1 MLTHAPLMLAGLIA
15 ATGLWL
21 LILALVPTQARLADA
36 VERLSPRTL
45 RLAPARTTAAAPTTR
60 LQRLATNLHARAPQ
74 LPGISPTSADL
85 AMLTTTPADLVIRKL
100 LYSLAG
106 LTLPLVYTAATS
118 TFLNLGLALPAAAGI
133 FGAFAGWFL
142 PDSQLRTRAKAR
154 RAEFVR
160 ACVAYLQLVAIQRM
174 ASANVYSAMTGAA
187 QVSDSW
193 PFRRIRAEL
202 IRAEWAHIPPWE
214 ALTALGE
221 QIEVTELA
229 DIGDIMRTAGET
241 GAGVADSL
249 LARAN
254 ALRDQL
260 LAEATTEA
268 NKATTAMTLPLGG
281 LFIVMVLAIS
291 FPLVV
296 ELLG

>member
-1 MLTHAPLMLAGLIA
+1 MLAHAPLMLAGMVA

-21 LILALVPTQARLADA
+21 LILALVPTQARLIDA

-45 RLAPARTTAAAPTTR
+45 RLAPTHTGPAAPTTR
-60 LQRLATNLHARAPQ
+60 LQRLATALHARAPHI
-74 LPGISPTSADL
+74 PGVSPTQADL

-100 LYSLAG
+100 LYALAG
-106 LTLPLVYTAATS
+106 LVLPVLYTALTS
-118 TFLNLGLALPAAAGI
+118 TFLNLGLALPAAIGI
-133 FGAFAGWFL
+133 FGAIAGWFL
-142 PDSQLRTRAKAR
+142 PDSQLRTRAGAR

-174 ASANVYSAMTGAA
+174 ANANVYAAMTQSA

-193 PFRRIRAEL
+193 PFRRIRSEL
-202 IRAEWAHIPPWE
+202 IRAEWAHIPPWD
-214 ALTALGE
+214 ALTTLGE
-221 QIEVTELA
+221 QIEVSELA

-249 LARAN
+249 LSRAN

-260 LAEATTEA
+260 LSQSTAEA

-291 FPLVV
+291 YPLAIT
-296 ELLG
+296 LLG